1 MQGCKFKLNVPIV
14 QSMMLNRLTKQNQT
28 RKDLLKM

>member
-1 MQGCKFKLNVPIV
+1 MQGWKFKLNVPIV
-14 QSMMLNRLTKQNQT
+14 QSMVLNGLTKQNQT